1 MVDNDNCDSSNEY
14 ILPTSTSVKSYGELR
29 VNSNT
34 EREAIYPVTNGNSY
48 GSIKTNIQTA
58 VYPSRWYILL
68 ILCGGTIAQN
78 VIWGTWGP
86 ISDSAKFVYGWD
98 TSFIFILTNCA
109 NAGGLLPLVF
119 TAYIVQKKGLRV
131 SMLFGTTCLALGA
144 GLRVIT
150 MKTPLASILNAIGQ
164 FLGGVSGCIFNAVP
178 SQLSEVWFPLTE
190 RTTATSIAVM
200 SSTVGGIIAF
210 SLEPNVVSQPGSVFG
225 LSGLIFISTLIY
237 YPSKPKYP
245 PSVSAAEV
253 RLNFKQG
260 LIQVVK
266 YVTLHALSLTL
277 DSFSFAFVDYVANV
291 CCQCLKASSMAC
303 NDKGIIS
310 LLRQLEMWQVT
321 LACTLPCAVY
331 GNWLGL
337 SYIIFKPTGVSQA
350 EAGWLGFSAC
360 VSGAVG
366 GLIIGRIVSSFQQRM
381 KQFILCLYGATL
393 LTIVW
398 LECMINEFIPSSTVM
413 VGVAVA
419 LLGVFM
425 NGVFALS
432 YEVACETAYPI
443 HEGVIGT
450 WLTFILNLVSVL
462 FLMIQMIPNVGIE
475 WMTWTMLGTFVF
487 GFIIIATLKAKF
499 KRYYIDISH
508 DRLNEIEQ

>member
-1 MVDNDNCDSSNEY
+1 MIDNDDCDSSNEY
-14 ILPTSTSVKSYGELR
+14 TLPTSTSVKSYDELR
-29 VNSNT
+29 VNSDT
-34 EREAIYPVTNGNSY
+34 EREAINAVTNGNSY
-48 GSIKTNIQTA
+48 GSVKTNIQTA

-178 SQLSEVWFPLTE
+178 SQLSEVWFPLNE

-200 SSTVGGIIAF
+200 SNTMGGIIVF
-210 SLEPNVVSQPGSVFG
+210 LLVFG
-225 LSGLIFISTLIY
+225 MSGLIFISTILY
-237 YPSKPKYP
+237 YPSRPKYP

-266 YVTLHALSLTL
+266 
-277 DSFSFAFVDYVANV
+277 
-291 CCQCLKASSMAC
+291 
-303 NDKGIIS
+303 
-310 LLRQLEMWQVT
+310 
-321 LACTLPCAVY
+321 
-331 GNWLGL
+331 
-337 SYIIFKPTGVSQA
+337 
-350 EAGWLGFSAC
+350 
-360 VSGAVG
+360 
-366 GLIIGRIVSSFQQRM
+366 IVSSFQQRM

-413 VGVAVA
+413 VGVAIA

-462 FLMIQMIPNVGIE
+462 FLMIQMIPNIGIE
-475 WMTWTMLGTFVF
+475 WMTWTLLGTFVF

-499 KRYYIDISH
+499 KRYDIDISH